1 MSKLNRYNDFYLKQ
15 MVEKQANKK
24 KVLDERKIREFH
36 SIIEEG
42 KKNDIISIYLKNN
55 SKINES
61 YTLILEDK
69 EILQDTKKVVCAK
82 FYKDRIAHIA
92 TETRKYLESRN
103 IPDADIRLI
112 ESNME
117 SILMVE
123 GGLDNFT
130 NWLLNTS
137 AVKGLK
143 KGAEFVGGVL
153 VDMVDYLSDAAK
165 EVWNSIVEDIFKP
178 GLEALKNVATKLF
191 GADIVA
197 AIEITA
203 KKVINSLDEFMKTSK
218 SIFDKVYGTL
228 KEMAKNL
235 VNIVKDIWVKIKEI
249 LGKVWEFIKNHA
261 LKVVPGVKAKIAK
274 VKDLGNKIN
283 SQSLSNELKILG
295 EDVKDMKNFFV
306 GKIKDSL
313 GISGTEVATSSANK
327 IMATDEA
334 EAPVNDS
341 FIWDSLKG
349 FMVKKPD
356 FNTEELLKMHET
368 KVDRIFEAE
377 EKSKEGK
384 HSEEEEEVEHETHKA
399 ESRGIKKWLTGLA
412 MWVLSPFGKLMEIA
426 GEVIA
431 KGLAAVPAW
440 LSGKLGTLLD
450 GVKGIVNHAKKFV
463 ALGTLV
469 AFIVG
474 SAAEAFALG
483 THLPG
488 NWIADAGEK
497 IGLTSGHHTI
507 EAGAAGQIP
516 TLAGMEKNIQ
526 DAVKK
531 ANESRLHKFEEFN
544 KINESGGGSKGIDWK
559 GLAIGA
565 GSALI
570 SFLVSVFTHSIPGLH
585 MTFEIISL
593 TILIIA
599 TLGWCFTETEW
610 GKKLAKQDSALIS
623 LSKSFLNFIHGGH

>member
-1 MSKLNRYNDFYLKQ
+1 
-15 MVEKQANKK
+15 
-24 KVLDERKIREFH
+24 
-36 SIIEEG
+36 
-42 KKNDIISIYLKNN
+42 
-55 SKINES
+55 
-61 YTLILEDK
+61 
-69 EILQDTKKVVCAK
+69 
-82 FYKDRIAHIA
+82 
-92 TETRKYLESRN
+92 
-103 IPDADIRLI
+103 
-112 ESNME
+112 
-117 SILMVE
+117 
-123 GGLDNFT
+123 
-130 NWLLNTS
+130 
-137 AVKGLK
+137 
-143 KGAEFVGGVL
+143 
-153 VDMVDYLSDAAK
+153 
-165 EVWNSIVEDIFKP
+165 
-178 GLEALKNVATKLF
+178 
-191 GADIVA
+191 
-197 AIEITA
+197 
-203 KKVINSLDEFMKTSK
+203 
-218 SIFDKVYGTL
+218 
-228 KEMAKNL
+228 
-235 VNIVKDIWVKIKEI
+235 
-249 LGKVWEFIKNHA
+249 
-261 LKVVPGVKAKIAK
+261 
-274 VKDLGNKIN
+274 
-283 SQSLSNELKILG
+283 LKILG

-313 GISGTEVATSSANK
+313 GISGTEVATSSAKK

-440 LSGKLGTLLD
+440 LSGKLGALLD
-450 GVKGIVNHAKKFV
+450 GVKGIINHAKKFV
-463 ALGTLV
+463 ALGTLI

-474 SAAEAFALG
+474 SAAESFALG
-483 THLPG
+483 TGVPG
-488 NWIADAGEK
+488 EWITDAGEK
-497 IGLTSGHHTI
+497 LGLGHAVHKAGEIYAETGRGI
-507 EAGAAGQIP
+507 ENATGVN
-516 TLAGMEKNIQ
+516 LKDMKH
-526 DAVKK
+526 
-531 ANESRLHKFEEFN
+531 ESKLHKFESFN
-544 KINESGGGSKGIDWK
+544 KINESAPSKGINWK

-585 MTFEIISL
+585 LTFEIISL

-610 GKKLAKQDSALIS
+610 GKKIAKENSAMVA
-623 LSKSFLNFIHGGH
+623 LSKVFLNFIHAH

>member
-15 MVEKQANKK
+15 MVEKQSNKK

-42 KKNDIISIYLKNN
+42 KKNDIISLYLKNN

-69 EILQDTKKVVCAK
+69 EILQDTKKAVCAN
-82 FYKDRIAHIA
+82 FYKDRITHIA
-92 TETRKYLESRN
+92 FETRQYLESKN
-103 IPDADIRLI
+103 ISEADIRLI
-112 ESNME
+112 ENNME

-123 GGLDNFT
+123 GGLDRFT
-130 NWLLNTS
+130 NWLSNTNV
-137 AVKGLK
+137 VKGLK

-153 VDMVDYLSDAAK
+153 VDMWGYLSDSAK

-178 GLEALKNVATKLF
+178 GLEALRNVSTKLF
-191 GADIVA
+191 GSDIVA

-203 KKVINSLDEFMKTSK
+203 KKVIAGLDEFMKTSK

-228 KEMAKNL
+228 KDMAKNL

-249 LGKVWEFIKNHA
+249 LGKVWEFIKSHA
-261 LKVVPGVKAKIAK
+261 LKVVPGIKSKIAK

-295 EDVKDMKNFFV
+295 DDIKDMKNMFV
-306 GKIKDSL
+306 GKIKDTF

-334 EAPVNDS
+334 PVNDS

-349 FMVKKPD
+349 FMAKKPD

-368 KVDRIFEAE
+368 KIDKIYEAE
-377 EKSKEGK
+377 EN
-384 HSEEEEEVEHETHKA
+384 SEEEEGVEHETHKA
-399 ESRGIKKWLTGLA
+399 ESRGIKKWLTGLV

-450 GVKGIVNHAKKFV
+450 GVKGIIGHAKKFV
-463 ALGTLV
+463 ALGTLI

-474 SAAEAFALG
+474 SAAESFAMG

-488 NWIADAGEK
+488 EWITDAGEK
-497 IGLTSGHHTI
+497 LGLGHAVHKAGEIYAETGRGI
-507 EAGAAGQIP
+507 ENATGVN
-516 TLAGMEKNIQ
+516 LKDMKH
-526 DAVKK
+526 
-531 ANESRLHKFEEFN
+531 ESKLHKFESFN
-544 KINESGGGSKGIDWK
+544 KINESAPSKGINWK

-585 MTFEIISL
+585 LTFEIISL

-610 GKKLAKQDSALIS
+610 GKKIAKENSAMVA
-623 LSKSFLNFIHGGH
+623 LSKVFLNFIHAH

>member
-1 MSKLNRYNDFYLKQ
+1 MSRLNRYNDFYLKQ
-15 MVEKQANKK
+15 MVEKQSKK
-24 KVLDERKIREFH
+24 KKFLDDIKIKEFY

-42 KKNDIISIYLKNN
+42 KKNDIVSLYLKNN

-69 EILQDTKKVVCAK
+69 EVLNDTKKVVCVK
-82 FYKDRIAHIA
+82 FYKDRINQISVD
-92 TETRKYLESRN
+92 TRKYLESKN
-103 IPDADIRLI
+103 ISESDIRLI
-112 ESNME
+112 ENNME

-123 GGLDNFT
+123 GGLDSFT
-130 NWLLNTS
+130 NWLSNTS
-137 AVKGLK
+137 VVKGLK
-143 KGAEFVGGVL
+143 KGAEFVGNVL
-153 VDMVDYLSDAAK
+153 SDMWGYLSDGAK

-178 GLEALKNVATKLF
+178 GLEALKSVATKLF

-228 KEMAKNL
+228 KDIAKNI
-235 VNIVKDIWVKIKEI
+235 VNVVKDIWVKIKEI

-327 IMATDEA
+327 IMAMDEQ

-349 FMVKKPD
+349 FMAKKPD

-377 EKSKEGK
+377 EKKSEGK
-384 HSEEEEEVEHETHKA
+384 HSEEHSEEEEGVEHETHKG
-399 ESRGIKKWLTGLA
+399 ESRGIKKWLTGLV

-426 GEVIA
+426 GDVIA

-450 GVKGIVNHAKKFV
+450 GVKGIINHAKKFV

-483 THLPG
+483 THKPG

-497 IGLTSGHHTI
+497 IGLVSGHHGGEI
-507 EAGAAGQIP
+507 EHAV
-516 TLAGMEKNIQ
+516 KNISKITQ
-526 DAVKK
+526 DVKH
-531 ANESRLHKFEEFN
+531 ESRLHKFEEFN

-610 GKKLAKQDSALIS
+610 GKKIAEGNSTMVA
-623 LSKSFLNFIHGGH
+623 LSKTFFNFIHGGH